1 MRACACVVA
10 EPTLLI
16 LLTLFT
22 VLVGA
27 KELFMLGHVSDTI
40 SILTSFAI
48 VCGFLYSFQAD
59 DEYDCIYTTISLS
72 HQKQ

>member
-1 MRACACVVA
+1 MYVCVVVVDTA
-10 EPTLLI
+10 DSI
-16 LLTLFT
+16 DAFYC
-22 VLVGA
+22 A

-72 HQKQ
+72 HQKQQQQQ